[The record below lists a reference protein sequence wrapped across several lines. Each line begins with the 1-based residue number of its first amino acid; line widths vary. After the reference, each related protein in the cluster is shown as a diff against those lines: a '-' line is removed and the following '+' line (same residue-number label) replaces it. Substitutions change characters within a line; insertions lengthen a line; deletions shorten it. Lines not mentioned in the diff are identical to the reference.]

1 MSVKYSELKKKD
13 VFNITSGENYGK
25 IQDLIIEK
33 RSGKI
38 QSIVVPGKK
47 STFLNCESIEIP
59 YCDIDKIGTDAVLVK
74 HGSCK
79 NKNSRGC
86 CNDCDDRRERK
97 GCAEIVNID
106 CDEE

>member
-13 VFNITSGENYGK
+13 VFNLISGENYGK

-47 STFLNCESIEIP
+47 SAFLNCESIEIP
-59 YCDIDKIGTDAVLVK
+59 YCDIDKIGADAVLVK
-74 HGSCK
+74 LGSCK
-79 NKNSRGC
+79 KNDGC
-86 CNDCDDRRERK
+86 CNDYINRRDK
-97 GCAEIVNID
+97 KACAEIINID